1 MSDVFRA
8 GHLPGVPAE
17 SIVWRD
23 LGLTD
28 PAWRGVHV
36 PVLEVEQVHAIT
48 QRVREQA
55 QVHLRSMSVSEI
67 IHRIEIGRAHV

>member
-28 PAWRGVHV
+28 PAWRGGRND
-36 PVLEVEQVHAIT
+36 EG
-48 QRVREQA
+48 REA
-55 QVHLRSMSVSEI
+55 EAESRRDGKGV
-67 IHRIEIGRAHV
+67 